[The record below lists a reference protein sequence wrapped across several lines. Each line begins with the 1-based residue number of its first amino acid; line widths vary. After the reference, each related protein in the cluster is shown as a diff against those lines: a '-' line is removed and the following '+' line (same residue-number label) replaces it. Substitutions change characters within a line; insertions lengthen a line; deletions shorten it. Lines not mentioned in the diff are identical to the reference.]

1 MSQPASPPVF
11 PPPPAGPQLVR
22 VAETGRARLP
32 FVLDGVAV
40 EALAGDTLLTAILT
54 RQRYLRESEFGD
66 GPRAGFCL
74 IGACQDCWVRTED
87 GTRLRACSTPLRE
100 GMRVV
105 TRAVWAAGGDG
116 TAAASGMAAAPAA
129 PGAPIASTPSAAS
142 EAPAAPAAAAN
153 PSNDGGAR

>member
-1 MSQPASPPVF
+1 MSQPARPPAKPPVF

-22 VAETGRARLP
+22 VAETGRARVP

-54 RQRYLRESEFGD
+54 QQRYLRDSEFGD

-105 TRAVWAAGGDG
+105 TRAVWTAGGG
-116 TAAASGMAAAPAA
+116 GEATGAMASREPQASAPSAAPAA
-129 PGAPIASTPSAAS
+129 SAH
-142 EAPAAPAAAAN
+142 
-153 PSNDGGAR
+153 PSNDGGTR